1 MRVETLSAVVETVLP
16 WLEDDSQDAEA
27 VGRRQGAVETI
38 ATLADTLGIDI
49 VPYIVLMVV
58 PVLGR
63 MSDMDGQVRI
73 MMMMILVMMMMMTR

>member
-16 WLEDDSQDAEA
+16 WLEDDSQDAVA

-63 MSDMDGQVRI
+63 MSDMDGQVGRMI
-73 MMMMILVMMMMMTR
+73 ILVMMMT